1 MDLEGAYSVWWS
13 KILEELVR
21 DNDSAE
27 NTKKNDLRRAGGGG
41 QILIEDMNTKTP
53 SGTLAQKSD
62 S

>member
-1 MDLEGAYSVWWS
+1 MVVQD
-13 KILEELVR
+13 LEELVR

-27 NTKKNDLRRAGGGG
+27 NTKKPDLRRAGGEG